1 MSKNVNELKESK
13 RLDCNLKILNGLIQI
28 AKKYPQLR
36 FHQLLQYCN
45 IEDPDSLDPFY
56 VESVDTLKSFKE
68 FLKKELLTDLIS
80 TEGDEECQDK

>member
-1 MSKNVNELKESK
+1 MSKNTDETKESK
-13 RLDCNLKILNGLIQI
+13 RLDSNLKILNGLIQI

-45 IEDPDSLDPFY
+45 IEDPNALDPFY
-56 VESVDTLKSFKE
+56 VESVDTLNDFKE

-80 TEGDEECQDK
+80 EGDEECQDK

>member
-13 RLDCNLKILNGLIQI
+13 RLDCNLKILNGLIQM

-45 IEDPDSLDPFY
+45 IEDPDALDPFY

-80 TEGDEECQDK
+80 EGDEECQDK